1 MLTALSILTMVELSS
16 LSPVVQMSL
25 GEEVDTEITLSSVTK
40 DEKLFQLD
48 SKPFDLSYGQWEIN
62 PAYW

>member
-1 MLTALSILTMVELSS
+1 MVELSS

-25 GEEVDTEITLSSVTK
+25 GEEVDPEITLSSVTK

-48 SKPFDLSYGQWEIN
+48 SKPFDLSYGQ
-62 PAYW
+62 